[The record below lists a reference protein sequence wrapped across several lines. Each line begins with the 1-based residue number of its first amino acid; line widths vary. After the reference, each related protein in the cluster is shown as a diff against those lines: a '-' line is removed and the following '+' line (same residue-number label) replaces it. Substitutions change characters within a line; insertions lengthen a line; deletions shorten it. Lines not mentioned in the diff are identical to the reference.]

1 MNTPNTGLGDAA
13 NAAAAINPTLALA
26 LLGLDTAISLVKK
39 VMADSGLSAE
49 DAQKHA
55 DAQDLQ
61 NLSDLQALL
70 AK

>member
-1 MNTPNTGLGDAA
+1 MSTPNNPLASA
-13 NAAAAINPTLALA
+13 ESAAAAVNPTLAIA

-39 VMADSGLSAE
+39 IMADSGLSAA

-55 DAQDLQ
+55 DDQDLQ
-61 NLSDLQALL
+61 NLSDLQSLL